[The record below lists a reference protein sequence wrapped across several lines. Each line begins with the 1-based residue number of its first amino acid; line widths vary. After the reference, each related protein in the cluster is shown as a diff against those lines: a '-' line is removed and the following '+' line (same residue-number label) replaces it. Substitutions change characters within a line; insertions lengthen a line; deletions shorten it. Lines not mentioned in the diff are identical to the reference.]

1 MSAGPEESNALVQVK
16 LGGAWEPMARATD
29 VELFDGL
36 EAEGLAGRGRLAGDA
51 GGMRHDK
58 RYAHC
63 DVLVIGGGPA
73 GLAAADAAAA
83 SGARVVLLEAQRE
96 LGGSLLAAAQ
106 EQVDG
111 GPALEWAVR
120 AGRRLAAA
128 EEARVLV
135 RTTAVGVY
143 DAGYVVAV
151 QRRTDHLGA
160 AAAPGD
166 VRERLWHIRAKRVV
180 VATGALE
187 RPIAFPGNDLP
198 GVMLAGA
205 AAAYVTRWAVAP
217 GSRAVVFTACDSGHD
232 AARVLAGAGIE
243 VAAVADARD
252 GVLVTRALGTDR
264 LESVE
269 LGGEGIACDLLAVC
283 GGWNPT
289 TQLLAQGTLRWDAAI
304 AAYRP
309 DAVGDRQVVAGA
321 ANGTF
326 DLAGCLAEGAAAGRD
341 AATDAGF
348 PPLNGTLPPRAAA
361 RDVRP
366 PLALWAAGQS
376 TPSSLSYVDLQ
387 RDATV
392 ADVERA
398 VAAGLRSPEH
408 VKRFTT
414 VGTAN
419 DQGRTSGV
427 LTLGLLAELTGV
439 ALDAVAPTSA
449 RPPFVPVAFSTLAGR
464 DRGELSDPVRRTP
477 MHAWHARNGAV
488 FEDVGQWKRPW
499 YYPRAGESMDDA
511 VLRECAAAREGVAVM
526 DASTL
531 GKIDVQGP
539 DAVTLLNRL
548 YTGDFSKMKPGRCKY
563 GVLCTVDGMVFDDG
577 VHMRLA
583 EDRFLVTT
591 TTGNAAAVLDWF
603 EEWLQTEWPELRV
616 HCTSVTEQWATVAVV
631 GPRSRDVIG
640 ALAPDLDVSKEAFR
654 FMDIRE
660 TEVAGIPAR
669 VCRISFSGELAY
681 EINVDGRR
689 GLEVWEA
696 VMAAGEPHGITPY
709 GTETMHV
716 LRAEKGYVIVGQD
729 TDGTVTPQDVGL
741 EWMIA
746 ADKGDFVGK
755 RSHARPDTV
764 RPDRKQLV
772 GLLPDDPQERLPE
785 GAQLV
790 DDPGAPVPVPM
801 SGHVTSSYNSAA
813 LGRTFALGLLRGGRE
828 RHGETV
834 HIPLIDRTVTA
845 TVVDPVLLDPEGAR
859 RDG

>member
-1 MSAGPEESNALVQVK
+1 
-16 LGGAWEPMARATD
+16 MARATD

-36 EAEGLAGRGRLAGDA
+36 EAEGLAGRGRLAGDS

-63 DVLVIGGGPA
+63 DVLVIGAGPA

-96 LGGSLLAAAQ
+96 LGGTLLAAAQ

-111 GPALEWAVR
+111 GPALEWAAR

-135 RTTAVGVY
+135 RTTAVGIY
-143 DAGYVVAV
+143 DAGYAVAV

-160 AAAPGD
+160 ATAAGE
-166 VRERLWHIRAKRVV
+166 VRERLWHIRAGRVV

-198 GVMLAGA
+198 GVMLAGG

-252 GVLVTRALGTDR
+252 GALVTGALGTDR
-264 LESVE
+264 LEAVE
-269 LGGEGIACDLLAVC
+269 LVNHPAGGERIACDLLAVS

-289 TQLLAQGTLRWDAAI
+289 TQLLAQGTLRWDPAI

-309 DAVGDRQVVAGA
+309 DTIGDRQAVAGA

-361 RDVRP
+361 RAARP
-366 PLALWAAGQS
+366 PLALWAVRQKRQ
-376 TPSSLSYVDLQ
+376 TFLSYVDLQ

-427 LTLGLLAELTGV
+427 LTLGLLAELTG
-439 ALDAVAPTSA
+439 AGLDAVAPTSA
-449 RPPFVPVAFSTLAGR
+449 RPPFVPVSFSTLAGR

-477 MHAWHARNGAV
+477 MHAWHVRNGAV

-583 EDRFLVTT
+583 DDRFLVTT

-640 ALAPDLDVSKEAFR
+640 ALSPDLDVSKEAFR

-660 TEVAGIPAR
+660 TEVAGLPAR

-746 ADKGDFVGK
+746 KEKGDFVGK
-755 RSHARPDTV
+755 RSHARPDTL

-790 DDPGAPVPVPM
+790 EDPGAPVPVPM
-801 SGHVTSSYNSAA
+801 SGHVTSSYRSAA
-813 LGRTFALGLLRGGRE
+813 LGRTFALGLLRRGRE

-845 TVVDPVLLDPEGAR
+845 TVVDPVLYDPEGAR

>member
-1 MSAGPEESNALVQVK
+1 M
-16 LGGAWEPMARATD
+16 
-29 VELFDGL
+29 
-36 EAEGLAGRGRLAGDA
+36 
-51 GGMRHDK
+51 
-58 RYAHC
+58 
-63 DVLVIGGGPA
+63 
-73 GLAAADAAAA
+73 
-83 SGARVVLLEAQRE
+83 
-96 LGGSLLAAAQ
+96 
-106 EQVDG
+106 
-111 GPALEWAVR
+111 
-120 AGRRLAAA
+120 
-128 EEARVLV
+128 
-135 RTTAVGVY
+135 
-143 DAGYVVAV
+143 VAV

-160 AAAPGD
+160 AAPAGD

-205 AAAYVTRWAVAP
+205 AATYVARYGVAP
-217 GSRAVVFTACDSGHD
+217 GARAVVFTACDAGLD
-232 AARVLAGAGIE
+232 AARMLGDAGVE

-252 GVLVTRALGTDR
+252 GALVTGADGAGR
-264 LESVE
+264 LESVTI
-269 LGGEGIACDLLAVC
+269 GGESVACDLLAVC

-289 TQLLAQGTLRWDAAI
+289 TQLLAQGTLRWDPAI

-309 DAVGDRQVVAGA
+309 DVVGDRQAVAGA
-321 ANGTF
+321 ANGTL
-326 DLAGCLAEGAAAGRD
+326 DLAGCLGEGAAAGRE
-341 AATDAGF
+341 AATDAGY
-348 PPLNGTLPPRAAA
+348 PPLNGTLPPRAPSRAF
-361 RDVRP
+361 RP
-366 PLALWAAGQS
+366 PAAVWRVQE
-376 TPSSLSYVDLQ
+376 TCQAPFLRAYVDLQ
-387 RDATV
+387 RDAIV

-439 ALDAVAPTSA
+439 DLDAVAPTAS
-449 RPPFVPVAFSTLAGR
+449 RPPFVPVSFSTLAGR

-477 MHAWHARNGAV
+477 MHAWHERSGAV

-499 YYPRAGESMDDA
+499 YYPRAGESMDEA
-511 VLRECAAAREGVAVM
+511 VLRECRAAREGVGVM

-548 YTGDFSKMKPGRCKY
+548 YTGDFSKLKPGRCKY
-563 GVLCTVDGMVFDDG
+563 GVLCKADGMVFDDG

-583 EDRFLVTT
+583 DDRFLVTT

-660 TEVAGIPAR
+660 TEVAGLPAR

-696 VMAAGEPHGITPY
+696 VMTAGAPHGITPY

-729 TDGTVTPQDVGL
+729 TDGTVTPQDAGMG
-741 EWMIA
+741 WMIA
-746 ADKGDFVGK
+746 KDKGDFVGK
-755 RSHARPDTV
+755 RSHSRADTV

-772 GLLPDDPQERLPE
+772 GLFPDDPEERLPE

-801 SGHVTSSYNSAA
+801 SGHVTSSYISAA
-813 LGRTFALGLLRGGRE
+813 LGRTFALALLRRGRE
-828 RHGETV
+828 RHGETIHV
-834 HIPLIDRTVTA
+834 PLLDRTVTA
-845 TVVDPVLLDPEGAR
+845 TVVDPVMYDPEGAR